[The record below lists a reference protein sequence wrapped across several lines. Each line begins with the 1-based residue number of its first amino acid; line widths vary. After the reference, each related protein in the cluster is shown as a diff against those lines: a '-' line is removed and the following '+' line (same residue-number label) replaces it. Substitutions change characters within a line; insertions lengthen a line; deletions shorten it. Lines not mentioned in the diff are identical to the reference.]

1 MTVVE
6 RKRNLQL
13 SRRLIFFVTWGMCLC
28 AFILISYKASFF
40 PEGGLA
46 VLGSFPQE
54 KAENAIGEVQYVKYS
69 ADGLN
74 PEFWIHFSKLT
85 AEGMQFGV
93 FRTPVVKE
101 VKIRDLTI
109 TVFREFRGDEKQQD
123 PISLCK
129 AEGLDS
135 EKGLAGYLKGG
146 GKGWSADIDIS
157 NVVRIE
163 AINFKYR
170 VVANGAVTLEVT
182 SRRAEVQ
189 GRLREIELRGHGT
202 VKTRQGDTLEG
213 NNIRWDVLSHTFRS
227 KGTYVLNSDCRTITG
242 RDICVD
248 YELKPV
254 SAGKNAKNPKE
265 EQECYAMR

>member
-1 MTVVE
+1 MVVE
-6 RKRNLQL
+6 RKRNPQL
-13 SRRLIFFVTWGMCLC
+13 CRRLIFFVTWGLCLS
-28 AFILISYKASFF
+28 AFVLISYKASFF
-40 PEGGLA
+40 REGGLA
-46 VLGSFPQE
+46 ILGNFPQE
-54 KAENAIGEVQYVKYS
+54 KTDNTIGEVRYVKYS

-74 PEFWIHFSKLT
+74 PEFLVHFSKLT
-85 AEGMQFGV
+85 AEGKQFGI

-109 TVFREFRGDEKQQD
+109 SVFGGFPGDDRQQD
-123 PISLCK
+123 PINLFK
-129 AEGLDS
+129 VEGLEN
-135 EKGLAGYLKGG
+135 EKGLAGYLKG

-157 NVVRIE
+157 NVAKIE
-163 AINFKYR
+163 VINFKYR

-189 GRLREIELRGHGT
+189 GRGREIVLRGHGT
-202 VKTRQGDTLEG
+202 VKNRRGDTFEG
-213 NNIRWDVLSHTFRS
+213 NNIRWDVLSQTFRS
-227 KGTYVLNSDCRTITG
+227 DGIYVLNSNCRTITG

-254 SAGKNAKNPKE
+254 SAGKSAKNSKE

>member
-1 MTVVE
+1 MVE
-6 RKRNLQL
+6 RKRNLH
-13 SRRLIFFVTWGMCLC
+13 SGRRLIFFITWGMCLS

-40 PEGGLA
+40 PEGGLE
-46 VLGSFPQE
+46 VMGSFPQE
-54 KAENAIGEVQYVKYS
+54 KAENTIEEVQYVKYS

-74 PEFWIHFSKLT
+74 PEFWVRFSKLT

-109 TVFREFRGDEKQQD
+109 TVFREFCGDGRQQD
-123 PISLCK
+123 PISLFK
-129 AEGLDS
+129 VEGLDS
-135 EKGLAGYLKGG
+135 ENGHAGHLKS

-157 NVVRIE
+157 NVLRIE

-182 SRRAEVQ
+182 SRRAEAQ
-189 GRLREIELRGHGT
+189 GRLREIVLRGHGT
-202 VKTRQGDTLEG
+202 VKNRQGETLEG
-213 NNIRWDVLSHTFRS
+213 NNIRWDVLSQTFRS
-227 KGTYVLNSDCRTITG
+227 NGIYVLKGDCRTITG

-254 SAGKNAKNPKE
+254 SAGKNAKNSKE